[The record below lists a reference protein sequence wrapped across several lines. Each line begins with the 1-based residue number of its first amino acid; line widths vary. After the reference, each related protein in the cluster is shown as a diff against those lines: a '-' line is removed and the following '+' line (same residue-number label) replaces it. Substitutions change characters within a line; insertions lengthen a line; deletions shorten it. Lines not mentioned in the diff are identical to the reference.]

1 MPVQTV
7 AEMFGYENPINM
19 LDALVDLKPIKN
31 VIKERTDQRMV
42 DEFSNLTDPRQQELE
57 VQEALHNEA
66 RARFIATELRFLA
79 TVMQPQRLQ
88 ITATK
93 QVAKDILAKKTLR
106 EARPTTFSRQEAK
119 ATKAAEKAMREGD
132 NQATIQ
138 AKKAQ
143 LLNNQLAKKAVE
155 IHRR

>member
-1 MPVQTV
+1 
-7 AEMFGYENPINM
+7 MFGYESPVNMINAL
-19 LDALVDLKPIKN
+19 LDIEPIKD
-31 VIKERTDQRMV
+31 VVKERTDQRMV

-88 ITATK
+88 IAAAK

-106 EARPTTFSRQEAK
+106 EVRPTTFSRQEAK
-119 ATKAAEKAMREGD
+119 ATKAAEKA
-132 NQATIQ
+132 NA
-138 AKKAQ
+138 
-143 LLNNQLAKKAVE
+143 
-155 IHRR
+155 